1 MIFKKIVRIFLKHNL
16 KKSFKN
22 GRMRSV
28 LESLEKCLSEKDTKQ
43 AIIKYVETLQI
54 LEKCSWEF
62 QSFKQLELYTKR
74 RLHKA
79 VLDIET
85 AYSDL
90 KNNNRIV
97 FIGQPIFI
105 GGQNIEKGTFI
116 VTSFFQRNSP
126 EDVEHI
132 QQIEPIE
139 KIDEI
144 SNRQRKMGI
153 EESWKLTRES
163 IKRFY
168 EKLKVVDEILNPTLL
183 PQIKGMEAYDP
194 LPLR

>member
-1 MIFKKIVRIFLKHNL
+1 MIFKKIIRIFLKHNL
-16 KKSFKN
+16 RKSFKN
-22 GRMRSV
+22 GRMKSV
-28 LESLEKCLSEKDTKQ
+28 LESLEKCLTEKDTKQ

-62 QSFKQLELYTKR
+62 QSFKQLEVYTQR

-79 VLDIET
+79 VLNIET

-105 GGQNIEKGTFI
+105 GGQNIDKGTFI
-116 VTSFFQRNSP
+116 ITSFFQRNSP
-126 EDVEHI
+126 EDVDHI
-132 QQIEPIE
+132 QQIEPVD

-144 SNRQRKMGI
+144 SDRTRKMGV
-153 EESWKLTRES
+153 EESWKFMRES

-168 EKLKVVDEILNPTLL
+168 DKLKVVDEILNPPL
-183 PQIKGMEAYDP
+183 PPKIKGMEAYDP